1 MTVAAIIVNLLMIAF
16 VASLVWRKLATSDS
30 LVYWS
35 AAVTHLAAGIALGLF
50 YLLYYNRAG
59 DTFTLFNRAV
69 ESTDFQFAIDEPRSA
84 FFIYIIRIINIITVN
99 NYWVTSLWF
108 SIFSF
113 ICAYRLVCKLDGFFP
128 SLRVASRI
136 ALLFVPSV
144 VFWSSGIVKESIS
157 FGVIVILTM
166 YFLSFMKNEKVTWI
180 GFIEIILSLIIL
192 LNLKYYVAAVLLPT
206 MITAIIIKKIDP
218 KKFIAAWYIAAFVV
232 LCVGVSFTHPN
243 FYLSRFLTV
252 IVDNYNIY
260 DHGLLIRYYDLSPTW
275 GSILI
280 NSPLAL
286 FSGLFRPLVF
296 EAQSIP
302 AFIAAL
308 ENLVIL
314 GLFIWKIKF
323 IRMSAFASPADK
335 PENRLIVFAVIWY
348 AVVLCIFLA
357 LSTPN
362 MGTLSRYRVGFLSFF
377 ILLILADHPVLNFI
391 TRNNHKQK

>member
-1 MTVAAIIVNLLMIAF
+1 MTIVAILVNLLMIAF
-16 VASLVWRKLATSDS
+16 IAGVAWRKLAKSDS

-35 AAVTHLAAGIALGLF
+35 AAAFHLAAGIALGLF
-50 YLLYYNRAG
+50 YLLYYDGAG
-59 DTFTLFNRAV
+59 DTFYLFNRAT
-69 ESTDFQFAIDEPRSA
+69 ESRNLEFTMDESRSA
-84 FFIYIIRIINIITVN
+84 FFIYIISFINIITIN

-113 ICAYRLVCKLDGFFP
+113 ICAYRLVTELDEVFP
-128 SLRVASRI
+128 SLRIASRI

-144 VFWSSGIVKESIS
+144 VFWSSGIVKESLA
-157 FGVIVILTM
+157 FGAVAILST
-166 YFLSFMKNEKVTWI
+166 YFLSFMKNKKISWKA
-180 GFIEIILSLIIL
+180 IIAIIVSLFIL

-218 KKFIAAWYIAAFVV
+218 KKFVVGWYLLAFVL

-243 FYLSRFLTV
+243 FYLSRFLSV

-260 DHGLLIRYYDLSPTW
+260 DHGELIRYHDLSPTW
-275 GSILI
+275 TSILI

-296 EAQSIP
+296 EVHSVP

-314 GLFIWKIKF
+314 VLFTWKIKF
-323 IRMSAFASPADK
+323 FRTPR
-335 PENRLIVFAVIWY
+335 PENRLIVFAVVLYTVI
-348 AVVLCIFLA
+348 LCIFLA

-377 ILLILADHPVLNFI
+377 ILLILADHPILKFI
-391 TRNNHKQK
+391 NGKSSNHIRS